1 MSNHLVKCRRNVHSK
16 EFHVK
21 KGLTLARTCSIPFSM
36 FPDIYIMLFF
46 NLKFAEET
54 LYTDVWTI
62 GIVTLRL
69 KFSEVSS
76 DRFMPSKTWLHK
88 RSWKQN
94 LGDLWR

>member
-36 FPDIYIMLFF
+36 FPDIYVMLFF

-54 LYTDVWTI
+54 FTHRCIDNWNCYV
-62 GIVTLRL
+62 
-69 KFSEVSS
+69 
-76 DRFMPSKTWLHK
+76 KT
-88 RSWKQN
+88 
-94 LGDLWR
+94 